1 MNKSKEESQTPSD
14 IPKPD
19 FHGAAIIDKEGNEVP
34 ITEDMLEDAFEKLEK
49 PKKNKS
55 D

>member
-1 MNKSKEESQTPSD
+1 MNKSKEESQTPSI

-19 FHGAAIIDKEGNEVP
+19 FHGAALIDKDGNEVP

-49 PKKNKS
+49 PDKKKT